1 MGPIIIFDKS
11 SLQSLSVDESVWLE
25 NFFLINITP
34 LFYIET
40 LGDIEKEVKG
50 NKTSQQIV
58 SNIALKTPQ
67 NSYPNMHH
75 SRLLVHNLLGG
86 KVDMANRPNLGGG
99 IFKESPDGKIGVHY
113 EKFVE
118 AEAMQRWQEEKF
130 LEIEKN
136 FAKKWRKSLSNID
149 FDYMIGLA
157 KNIIPKGKK
166 FKNLV
171 EIKDFVDNFV
181 QGGYKELYEL
191 TFEVLKIPD
200 ALHSNIMVRWEKE
213 QYPNLEI
220 FAPYAAYV
228 LKINLFFFL
237 SMNSSL
243 ISKDR
248 PSNMIDIAYL
258 YYLPFCMVFTSNDKL
273 HMKTAPLFMEQ
284 GQIFIKGQDLKSSL
298 KELDEYYS
306 KLSNEIK
313 NQGVMKFAVYPP
325 EEMNTLVVNLWDKF
339 LPIWRKHCKEKKR
352 KPIASKES
360 EKNTVDN
367 INKLVKEAKTL
378 KNTSL
383 ISDDEVE
390 HFIFKRMVSVK
401 KGKWRLLPP
410 EVEKANRKDE
420 S

>member
-1 MGPIIIFDKS
+1 
-11 SLQSLSVDESVWLE
+11 
-25 NFFLINITP
+25 
-34 LFYIET
+34 
-40 LGDIEKEVKG
+40 
-50 NKTSQQIV
+50 
-58 SNIALKTPQ
+58 
-67 NSYPNMHH
+67 
-75 SRLLVHNLLGG
+75 
-86 KVDMANRPNLGGG
+86 
-99 IFKESPDGKIGVHY
+99 
-113 EKFVE
+113 
-118 AEAMQRWQEEKF
+118 
-130 LEIEKN
+130 
-136 FAKKWRKSLSNID
+136 
-149 FDYMIGLA
+149 
-157 KNIIPKGKK
+157 
-166 FKNLV
+166 
-171 EIKDFVDNFV
+171 
-181 QGGYKELYEL
+181 
-191 TFEVLKIPD
+191 
-200 ALHSNIMVRWEKE
+200 
-213 QYPNLEI
+213 
-220 FAPYAAYV
+220 
-228 LKINLFFFL
+228 
-237 SMNSSL
+237 
-243 ISKDR
+243 
-248 PSNMIDIAYL
+248 
-258 YYLPFCMVFTSNDKL
+258 MVFTSNDKL